1 MSSKKSVKYSD
12 LINDSFSSL
21 FSLKENQM
29 PTFSEG
35 KSKAYI
41 AAMRALQEKLVSI
54 EAENKE
60 LKDEIKLNQQRI
72 YVEKQEFEIKFVVER
87 QNLEA
92 EAKALKSRINE
103 LEISEKNLQ
112 KKMIMAQELI
122 RLTETKAKYQED
134 LATRATEQFSLDK
147 ESFKLETELLK
158 KASQESKQK
167 EFSLKKELEK
177 EKRDIKLLREELNQ
191 QKRLNEYL
199 QEEINFLRENND
211 MQRIKN
217 EENYKSIR
225 SDLVQQNQENLQ
237 AIKNLNIKN
246 KSLQQMINDTKKQGE
261 YYKCQ
266 YIKMSHRSKFS
277 LDLALKKSRSKSKVH
292 DSQCRSSVRSSTPS
306 LRYSEHSYNPSIGNL
321 LEEKE
326 LGQAIIKTEL
336 EVQKL
341 GEKCQNYHMHK
352 V

>member
-167 EFSLKKELEK
+167 ESSLKKELEK

-326 LGQAIIKTEL
+326 LGQAIIRTEL

>member
-54 EAENKE
+54 EAENKG

-326 LGQAIIKTEL
+326 LGQAIIRTEL

>member
-29 PTFSEG
+29 PMYSEG

-72 YVEKQEFEIKFVVER
+72 YVEKQEFEMKFVEER
-87 QNLEA
+87 QHLEI
-92 EAKALKSRINE
+92 EVKALKSRINE

-122 RLTETKAKYQED
+122 RLTETKTKYQED
-134 LATRATEQFSLDK
+134 LATRASEQFSLDK

-158 KASQESKQK
+158 KANQESKQK
-167 EFSLKKELEK
+167 ESYLKKELEK
-177 EKRDIKLLREELNQ
+177 EKRDIKLLREELHQ
-191 QKRLNEYL
+191 QKKLNEYL

-211 MQRIKN
+211 MQRVKI

-225 SDLVQQNQENLQ
+225 SDLIQQNQENLQ

-246 KSLQQMINDTKKQGE
+246 KSLQQMVNDTKKQGE
-261 YYKCQ
+261 YYKGQ

-277 LDLALKKSRSKSKVH
+277 LDLKKSRSKAKIH
-292 DSQCRSSVRSSTPS
+292 DSQCKSSVRSSTPS

-341 GEKCQNYHMHK
+341 GEKCHNYQMHK